1 VTPASL
7 RITVVGAGA
16 IGGFVGAKLA
26 EVGEDVT
33 LVDASAEH
41 VEAIRTGG
49 LHVSGAAELRV
60 RPPVF
65 VPTGFERPLETVLL
79 AVKAQHTADAVEWIA
94 PRLHESGCVVS
105 LQNGLQEPLIAGLVG
120 AERTIGTFLTF
131 GGFNAG
137 PGEIV
142 FGGEGSFRIG
152 ELDGRA
158 SDRIAA
164 LAELLEQAHPVE
176 VTDRIMSFAWGKTAV
191 EAWYFATALL
201 DADVVDIIDR
211 GERLPEL
218 GELVA
223 EVAKV
228 AAAEGEPC
236 VPIDGFDPNVF
247 AGGDAE
253 GEAASWLAQRRYW
266 DGHISR
272 RTGIWRDLAERR
284 RPTEV
289 DGILAPVL
297 EIAERLGIETPRL
310 RRLIALVHDAETGKL
325 ALGLPALA
333 GLTA

>member
-1 VTPASL
+1 VTVGAV

-26 EVGEDVT
+26 AAGEDVT

-41 VEAIRTGG
+41 VEAIRADG

-65 VPTGFERPLETVLL
+65 VPASFDGQLETVLL
-79 AVKAQHTADAVEWIA
+79 AVKARHTADAVDWIA

-120 AERTIGTFLTF
+120 AERTIGTFLSF
-131 GGFNAG
+131 GGFYAG

-164 LAELLEQAHPVE
+164 LAELLERAHPVA

-211 GERLPEL
+211 GDGLREL

-223 EVAKV
+223 EVARV

-236 VPIDGFDPNVF
+236 APIDGFDPNVF
-247 AGGDAE
+247 ADGDAE
-253 GEAASWLAQRRYW
+253 DKAASWLAQRRYW

-272 RTGIWRDLAERR
+272 RTGVWRDLAERR
-284 RPTEV
+284 RPTDV
-289 DGILAPVL
+289 DGILAPVV
-297 EIAERLGIETPRL
+297 EIAERHGIETPGL

-325 ALGLPALA
+325 ALGLPTLAALA
-333 GLTA
+333 G